1 MTRKSPTPR
10 GRPRSE
16 KAHQA
21 ILKAALHLVTK
32 IGFRDLTLDAVA
44 AKSGV
49 GKMTI
54 YRRWPNKAAV
64 VMDAFLALVGPGTK
78 FPKRP
83 RALDSLKQQMRLQAR
98 FFRGPYGKM
107 IKAFLGEAQFDPE
120 LSEAF
125 RERWINPR
133 REMTREVLRAAI
145 RQGDLRPKDDLEA
158 MIDMLYGP
166 IYYRLQIE
174 TGPIDDAFTDTVFAQ
189 AMDGLKRN

>member
-145 RQGDLRPKDDLEA
+145 RQGDLRPKNDLEA

-174 TGPIDDAFTDTVFAQ
+174 TGPIDDAFADTVFAQ
-189 AMDGLKRN
+189 AMEGLKRN

>member
-1 MTRKSPTPR
+1 MTRKSPTPL

-54 YRRWPNKAAV
+54 YRRWPNKAAE

-158 MIDMLYGP
+158 MIDMLY
-166 IYYRLQIE
+166 
-174 TGPIDDAFTDTVFAQ
+174 
-189 AMDGLKRN
+189 